1 MWLVTGLGN
10 PGLKYR
16 RSRHNVGFRVVDKL
30 AVSYKGKWLR
40 LKNASVAKIELEAQK
55 IILAKPLTYVN
66 NSGEAV
72 ASLLNLYKINL
83 TNLLV
88 IYDDLD
94 LPLGEIRIRAAGGD
108 GGHKGMR
115 SIITCCQSKNIP
127 RLRIGIGRPFNG
139 SQKLEVRSRKKY
151 LTSDLRRP
159 TSVLRGSGF
168 GVRGSNSQESQD
180 AVEWVLGN
188 FTPFEEKEMEK
199 IILKAAEAVKIIIT
213 LGLDAAMNTFN

>member
-1 MWLVTGLGN
+1 MWLVAGLGN
-10 PGLKYR
+10 PGLKYH
-16 RSRHNVGFRVVDKL
+16 RSRHNAGFRVVDKL

-40 LKNASVAKIELEAQK
+40 QKNALVAKIELEAQK

-72 ASLLNLYKINL
+72 VALLNLYKISL

-88 IYDDLD
+88 ICDDLD

-115 SIITCCQSKNIP
+115 SIIVCCQSKNIP
-127 RLRIGIGRPFNG
+127 RLRIGIGRP
-139 SQKLEVRSRKKY
+139 S
-151 LTSDLRRP
+151 
-159 TSVLRGSGF
+159 RGSRF
-168 GVRGSNSQESQD
+168 EVRGSNTQEGQD
-180 AVEWVLGN
+180 TVEWVLGN

-213 LGLDAAMNTFN
+213 LGIAAAMNTFN

>member
-1 MWLVTGLGN
+1 MWLVAGLGN
-10 PGLKYR
+10 PGLKYH
-16 RSRHNVGFRVVDKL
+16 RSRHNAGFRVVDKL

-40 LKNASVAKIELEAQK
+40 QKNALVAKIELEAQK

-72 ASLLNLYKINL
+72 VALLNLYKISL

-88 IYDDLD
+88 ICDDLD

-115 SIITCCQSKNIP
+115 SIIACCQSKNIP
-127 RLRIGIGRPFNG
+127 RLRIGIGRP
-139 SQKLEVRSRKKY
+139 SRCSRLDVRC
-151 LTSDLRRP
+151 
-159 TSVLRGSGF
+159 
-168 GVRGSNSQESQD
+168 SNSQEGQD
-180 AVEWVLGN
+180 TVEWVLGN

-213 LGLDAAMNTFN
+213 LGIAAAMNTFN

>member
-1 MWLVTGLGN
+1 MWLVAGLGN
-10 PGLKYR
+10 PGLKYH

-40 LKNASVAKIELEAQK
+40 QKNALVAKIELEAQK

-66 NSGEAV
+66 NSGEAIV
-72 ASLLNLYKINL
+72 VLLNLYKLSL

-94 LPLGEIRIRAAGGD
+94 LPLGEIRIRTAGGD

-115 SIITCCQSKNIP
+115 SIIACCQSKNIP
-127 RLRIGIGRPFNG
+127 RLRIGIGRP
-139 SQKLEVRSRKKY
+139 SRC
-151 LTSDLRRP
+151 SM
-159 TSVLRGSGF
+159 F
-168 GVRGSNSQESQD
+168 EVRGSNTQEGHGT
-180 AVEWVLGN
+180 VEWVLGN

-199 IILKAAEAVKIIIT
+199 IILKAAEAVKIIVT